1 MQQDNAKIWEERY
14 TNHPITKEVVREYH
28 TVVKNDSC
36 SIF

>member
-14 TNHPITKEVVREYH
+14 TNHPITKEVVREYR
-28 TVVKNDSC
+28 TVEKSVC